1 MATEE
6 DRDDERPDL
15 VIAMRDLACRRDL
28 NELSEADYDRERR
41 KLMRRDRRV
50 SR

>member
-15 VIAMRDLACRRDL
+15 VIAMRDLASQRDL
-28 NELSEADYDRERR
+28 NELSEADYDTERR
-41 KLMRRDRRV
+41 KLMGRDHRGTR
-50 SR
+50 